1 MKRSLLFIPGH
12 RPAQMQTADLLKAD
26 GIVFDL
32 EDAVDPLEKASAREL
47 VVHFLSTLKQPAF
60 STVVRVNAVD
70 TPFFEADLKALKT
83 VAPNFLMIPKAT
95 IDTIKIVAHQTTIPL
110 IALVETARGLVD
122 VDQIAASGLVCG
134 IALGAEDYRLDMR
147 IERQA
152 DASELAYARSRI
164 AVACKAFDLFAVD
177 TPWIDTYDDAGL
189 KADAKRAKAQGFRG
203 KLCIHPS
210 QVEIV
215 HEVFSPSADEIKK
228 AKRIVEA
235 WNLKQKEGVGVFRF
249 ENKMIDK
256 PVAMQSFAIL
266 EEARQSGWRDPD
278 AQR

>member
-26 GIVFDL
+26 AIVFDL
-32 EDAVDPLEKASAREL
+32 EDAVDPSEKASAREL
-47 VVHFLSTLKQPAF
+47 VVHYLSTLTRPAF
-60 STVVRVNAVD
+60 STVVRVNALD
-70 TPFFEADLKALKT
+70 TPYFDADLKALKT
-83 VAPNFLMIPKAT
+83 VAVDYLMIPKAT
-95 IDTIKIVAHQTTIPL
+95 IETIRAVALQTSIPL
-110 IALVETARGLVD
+110 IALVESARGILD
-122 VDQIAASGLVCG
+122 VDQIAQSGLVRG

-147 IERQA
+147 IERQS

-189 KADAKRAKAQGFRG
+189 KTDAKRAKAQGFRG
-203 KLCIHPS
+203 KLCIHPG
-210 QVEIV
+210 QVDIV
-215 HEVFSPSADEIKK
+215 HEVFSPSKDEIQR

-235 WNLKQKEGVGVFRF
+235 WNRKQGEGVGVFRF

-256 PVAMQSFAIL
+256 PVAMQAFAVL
-266 EEARQSGWRDPD
+266 EEAKLAGWRD
-278 AQR
+278 